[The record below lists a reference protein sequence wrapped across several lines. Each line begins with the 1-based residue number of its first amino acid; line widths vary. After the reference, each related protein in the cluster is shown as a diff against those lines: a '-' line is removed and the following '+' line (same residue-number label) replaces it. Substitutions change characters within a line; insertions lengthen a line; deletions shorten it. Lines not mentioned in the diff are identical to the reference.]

1 MKHACHM
8 LSAPKCMVLVTIQ
21 LYNHAILSLS
31 LSRKFVLS
39 HSLALSSHSLHFPPA
54 PLGWRSRGAFAKPP
68 SRHACEP
75 CDGAVSGGIQEG
87 LQTKASKG

>member
-8 LSAPKCMVLVTIQ
+8 LSAPKCMVLVTVQ

-39 HSLALSSHSLHFPPA
+39 HSLAPSSHSLHFPPA
-54 PLGWRSRGAFAKPP
+54 PPGSRPRGAFAKPP
-68 SRHACEP
+68 SCHACEP